1 MVTANGK
8 RQRAIKWALQQL
20 RARLPNADGDVLKL
34 LAELD
39 AASAVLFAAL
49 DGKAT
54 RDVLAAYGK
63 LVDQRI
69 DLLTRLRLLPTPP
82 RPKAKEDP
90 DLDPYVQQHLAGLRA
105 HGEKV

>member
-1 MVTANGK
+1 MVTASGK
-8 RQRAIKWALQQL
+8 RQRAIKWALEQL
-20 RARLPNADGDVLKL
+20 RTRLPDADGDVLKL

-39 AASAVLFAAL
+39 AASAVLFVAL

-63 LVDQRI
+63 LIDARI
-69 DLLTRLRLLPTPP
+69 DVLTRLRLLPQPP

-90 DLDPYVQQHLAGLRA
+90 DLDPVVQRHLEGLRA